1 MKKRVLLTVHVDL
14 HQEMRV
20 AAARRRL
27 TLGALYEMAAR
38 LLLAEADDPTRARR
52 PAQGGAR

>member
-20 AAARRRL
+20 AAARRKL
-27 TLGALYEMAAR
+27 TLGALDR
-38 LLLAEADDPTRARR
+38 RQLLLPVSDNYSCRSEPS
-52 PAQGGAR
+52 